1 MEKVLSLVNSLKY
14 VRSSLVNDPDTGECF
29 ILYGTEGSGRNVLL
43 NMISEA
49 GNAEGFEVYRARTYS
64 QSEIIKYQAFN
75 EIVNQIEKTFKRR
88 TMNEIIDSF
97 YNLFENSKGRKIL
110 IIVDGIENM
119 NESSKNLFLFLSR
132 MTRRANFKLIGS
144 FETNID
150 RIRTNSQR
158 FLDVIGADDYLKIIV
173 LQKVGIEDFSF
184 VLKYGKYKLPESFM
198 LELYRLVN
206 GNIQSLTYALSY
218 YEEEGII
225 NSNKELEEVTYRF
238 FPIPPTIEMY
248 YTRFLHSLKD
258 NELQLTLILA
268 VIGEEVTCRFLSRIL
283 SMKEDSVEKYMEK
296 AEKAGIV
303 LKDGHNFTI
312 SSNKVSDFIIDN
324 VPKVRGDNLSSKIPE
339 TVEFQELPILT
350 RLRILLLMKDYAKIA
365 SILENTWKDMVSDSS
380 SQDYLLEFLKEVRG
394 RFDDNLNMIIERLI
408 CESYYF
414 SGKYDEALTCYGN
427 IKLKDEDI
435 KPRIF
440 LSNIYSRLGR
450 NDESLAIADNL
461 LKEKALSPSD
471 RSRILVSKAETFY
484 RIRKHNESE
493 LAAEE
498 ALKIATEQKDQGVMA
513 MVYNVMGNLA
523 IEKFQLDEA
532 LSYYN
537 KSIRINKK
545 LRKWDQIS
553 RNLNNMAILKSFK
566 GEFNVSI
573 EMLKELIE
581 NSYITGNITSR
592 AYAMYNITE
601 IYHMTGEKELCQN
614 HILQAI
620 KLVSIPKD
628 KNLSYLFNRFL
639 SIFYLENLDYSRSRS
654 AIQEAISIAE
664 FTKIPDRVALG
675 KAILKVIDSI
685 FTQNRDHE
693 TDSLLTADYEI
704 NDEFLPVFYTIS
716 SIYFLINGEIENY
729 HKALQKGIDVS
740 NLVGDFYGSR
750 MVEISKAIGFY
761 LKREFKDLERF
772 LKTIP
777 PPNTPVL
784 FYNDVIT
791 SLQECLNYINTG
803 ERLRINDK
811 ISEFRKEGG
820 LSTLIIQMI
829 YLMADYLKNNNRE
842 KFELAISII
851 RNAGLATNIGFKGET
866 SNGKR

>member
-110 IIVDGIENM
+110 IIVDGIESM

-513 MVYNVMGNLA
+513 MAYNVMGNLA

-620 KLVSIPKD
+620 KLVSISKD

-729 HKALQKGIDVS
+729 QIALQKGIDVS